1 MRPWVTFFSQTG
13 TEIYNLSNS
22 LGIYPDC
29 IVTNKQDHS
38 TTNECLIKT
47 AEFRQHKLNLPNLW
61 YQLSKSPTVNEYK
74 SVLELFD
81 NPVITL
87 HGYLRIIPK
96 EICEKYEIYNLHP
109 GLIDKFPSLKGF
121 NPQERAFQGGYKL
134 AGCVIHRVVP
144 EVDAG
149 KIIMSQGVSIENKRL
164 DEVYET
170 LHSVAFDLWKSFFT
184 GYNILKK

>member
-1 MRPWVTFFSQTG
+1 MRPWITFFSQTG
-13 TEIYNLSNS
+13 TEIYNLSNA

-29 IVTNKQDHS
+29 IVTNKQDHT

-47 AEFRQHKLNLPNLW
+47 TEFRQHKLNLPNLW
-61 YQLSKSPTVNEYK
+61 CQLPKTPIVKDYNN
-74 SVLELFD
+74 VLEIFN

-87 HGYLRIIPK
+87 HGYLKIIPK

-109 GLIDKFPSLKGF
+109 GLIDKYPEMKGF
-121 NPQERAFQGGYKL
+121 NPQERAFAEGYRL

-144 EVDAG
+144 GVDEG
-149 KIIMSQGVSIENKRL
+149 EILMSQGTCIEGLNL
-164 DEVYET
+164 PGVYDK

-184 GYNILKK
+184 AYKMLEK